1 MDSQNQNPI
10 AGAGAMPDPAPAPTP
25 APAPA
30 PTFVSGPTPTPAAAP
45 INPMGGQPKK
55 SKAPMII
62 AIILVLALAIGGA
75 VAAILIMNGNKSSSE
90 TKTDK
95 DTSKTDN
102 KDDKD
107 DKDKKDPEPTK
118 TSGDTIS
125 FAFDGYEFEVG
136 ETFGETVRSAAK
148 AGKIYKDTD
157 DWKYEEIT
165 DVDEY
170 LSGTYKFR
178 AEDES
183 GELPDVYLFKDPDN
197 HYAGY
202 TQINSSYFS
211 MNSKD
216 DGVRKYSELEAN
228 VYAWCDE
235 GLEGSVSDFEFEC
248 YKTTPD
254 DVKNAFSKAE
264 KTFEDY
270 ENLEVEEGNFTIYF
284 EFDRDENT
292 LDAVRVDYYKRF

>member
-1 MDSQNQNPI
+1 MDNQNQNPF
-10 AGAGAMPDPAPAPTP
+10 AGAAPDPASAPAP

-30 PTFVSGPTPTPAAAP
+30 PTFVSGPTPAPAAEP

-62 AIILVLALAIGGA
+62 VIILVLALAIGGT

-107 DKDKKDPEPTK
+107 DKDKKDPEPAK

-125 FAFDGYEFEVG
+125 FAFAGYEFEVG

-148 AGKIYKDTD
+148 AGKIYEATD
-157 DWKYEEIT
+157 DWEYEEIT
-165 DVDEY
+165 DIDEY
-170 LSGTYKFR
+170 LSETYKFR

-183 GELPDVYLFKDPDN
+183 GELPHAYLLKNPDN
-197 HYAGY
+197 YYAGY
-202 TQINSSYFS
+202 AQISGSYFS

-235 GLEGSVSDFEFEC
+235 GQKGSVSDFEFEC

-254 DVKNAFSKAE
+254 DIKNAFSKAK

-270 ENLEVEEGNFTIYF
+270 ENLEVEEDNFMIYF

-292 LDAVRVDYYKRF
+292 LDAVRVNYYKRF